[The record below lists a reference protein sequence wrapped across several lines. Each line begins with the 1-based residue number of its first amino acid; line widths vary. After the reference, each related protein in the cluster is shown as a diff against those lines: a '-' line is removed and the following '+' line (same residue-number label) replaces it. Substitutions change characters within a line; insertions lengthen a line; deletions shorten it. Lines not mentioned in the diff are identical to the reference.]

1 MSADQSVNEIN
12 FNVDKNN
19 LYREESITDL
29 KVASIR
35 RLTPVK
41 ADGTEDS
48 TRRAV
53 FIGQTQLMSPE
64 GPLPIQSELA
74 ASTIEEAIDAFPNAM
89 QRALNEVVAKIKKM
103 QAQQKQQSQSGRGDD
118 SRIIVPGR
126 S

>member
-12 FNVDKNN
+12 FNVDKKN

-48 TRRAV
+48 TRQTL

-64 GPLPIQSELA
+64 GPLPIQSELS
-74 ASTIEEAIDAFPNAM
+74 ASTIEEAIDAFPTAM
-89 QRALNEVVAKIKKM
+89 QRALNEVVEKIKKM

-126 S
+126 

>member
-1 MSADQSVNEIN
+1 MNAQRRLDDID
-12 FNVDKNN
+12 FTVDKSN

-35 RLTPVK
+35 RLVPVK

-48 TRRAV
+48 ARKTI

-64 GPLPIQSELA
+64 GPLPIQSELTA
-74 ASTIEEAIDAFPNAM
+74 GTIEEALDEFPAAM
-89 QRALNEVVAKIKKM
+89 QRALTKVVEKIKKM
-103 QAQQKQQSQSGRGDD
+103 QQQQQQSGREND

-126 S
+126 

>member
-1 MSADQSVNEIN
+1 MSADRSADEIN

-35 RLTPVK
+35 RLIPVK

-48 TRRAV
+48 TRQAV

-74 ASTIEEAIDAFPNAM
+74 AGTIEEALEAFPNAM
-89 QRALNEVVAKIKKM
+89 QRALGEVVEKIKRM
-103 QAQQKQQSQSGRGDD
+103 QAQQKQQPQSGREDD
-118 SRIIVPGR
+118 SRIIIPGR
-126 S
+126 

>member
-12 FNVDKNN
+12 FNVDKKN

-48 TRRAV
+48 TRQTL

-103 QAQQKQQSQSGRGDD
+103 QAQQNQQSQSGRGDD

-126 S
+126 